1 MGVQAG
7 DMTKGKGEGMFG
19 KNSNGKAQ
27 QTKSRYAKDES
38 VYSKTGVKA
47 NGGKEGSVSF
57 SAKARSGNAG
67 VVHSSAKTWG
77 GKVK

>member
-1 MGVQAG
+1 MTVVKG
-7 DMTKGKGEGMFG
+7 DLHKGTGQGMFG
-19 KNSNGKAQ
+19 KNTNGKAQ
-27 QTKSRYAKDES
+27 QTKTRYAKDES

-47 NGGKEGSVSF
+47 NGGNKGSVNF
-57 SAKARSGNAG
+57 SPKARSGNAG